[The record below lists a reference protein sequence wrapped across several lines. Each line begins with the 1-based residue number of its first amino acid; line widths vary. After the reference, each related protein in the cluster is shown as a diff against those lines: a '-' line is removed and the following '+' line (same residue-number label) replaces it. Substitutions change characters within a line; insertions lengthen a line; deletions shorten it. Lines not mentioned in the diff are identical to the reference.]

1 MRGTGEC
8 DQDFNVVMD
17 VAVVKS
23 PSPRAQM
30 RNAIPINTLETGTGL
45 AETSSSAEEGTEVAR
60 QVCNPTWINPYEG
73 WVDNC
78 CNGFPDRFGTLWR
91 LSVSLAALTL

>member
-1 MRGTGEC
+1 MC

-30 RNAIPINTLETGTGL
+30 RNAIPNNTLETGAGL

-60 QVCNPTWINPYEG
+60 QVYNPTWINPYEG
-73 WVDNC
+73 LVDN
-78 CNGFPDRFGTLWR
+78 FGKGLQQ
-91 LSVSLAALTL
+91 LS

>member
-1 MRGTGEC
+1 MC
-8 DQDFNVVMD
+8 NQDSDIVMD

-30 RNAIPINTLETGTGL
+30 RNTIPINTLETGAGL

-60 QVCNPTWINPYEG
+60 QVSIPTWINPYEG
-73 WVDNC
+73 WVEN
-78 CNGFPDRFGTLWR
+78 FGKGLQL
-91 LSVSLAALTL
+91 LS

>member
-1 MRGTGEC
+1 MRGTGVC
-8 DQDFNVVMD
+8 DQDFDVVMD

-30 RNAIPINTLETGTGL
+30 RNAIPHITLETTAGM

-60 QVCNPTWINPYEG
+60 QVFIPTW
-73 WVDNC
+73 
-78 CNGFPDRFGTLWR
+78 L
-91 LSVSLAALTL
+91 

>member
-1 MRGTGEC
+1 MRSRGES
-8 DQDFNVVMD
+8 DQDFDIVMD

-30 RNAIPINTLETGTGL
+30 RNAIPHITLETTAGM

-60 QVCNPTWINPYEG
+60 QVSNPTWLLSYEG
-73 WVDNC
+73 WVDN
-78 CNGFPDRFGTLWR
+78 FGKGLQP
-91 LSVSLAALTL
+91 LS

>member
-1 MRGTGEC
+1 MKGTVRGTRES

-30 RNAIPINTLETGTGL
+30 RNAIPINTLETGAGM
-45 AETSSSAEEGTEVAR
+45 AEASSSAEEGTEVAR
-60 QVCNPTWINPYEG
+60 QVSNPTWLLSYEG
-73 WVDNC
+73 WVDN
-78 CNGFPDRFGTLWR
+78 FGKGLQQ
-91 LSVSLAALTL
+91 LS

>member
-1 MRGTGEC
+1 MC

-30 RNAIPINTLETGTGL
+30 RNAIPINTLETRARM

-60 QVCNPTWINPYEG
+60 QVSNPTWIKSYEG
-73 WVDNC
+73 WVN
-78 CNGFPDRFGTLWR
+78 NVGKGLQQ
-91 LSVSLAALTL
+91 LS

>member
-8 DQDFNVVMD
+8 DQDFDVVMD

-30 RNAIPINTLETGTGL
+30 RNAIPINTLETGAGM

-60 QVCNPTWINPYEG
+60 QVSIPTWINPYEG
-73 WVDNC
+73 WVD
-78 CNGFPDRFGTLWR
+78 DFGKGLQP
-91 LSVSLAALTL
+91 LS

>member
-1 MRGTGEC
+1 MC
-8 DQDFNVVMD
+8 DQDLDVVMD

-30 RNAIPINTLETGTGL
+30 RNAIPNNTLETGAGL

-60 QVCNPTWINPYEG
+60 QVYNPTQSYEG
-73 WVDNC
+73 WVDN
-78 CNGFPDRFGTLWR
+78 FGKGLQQI
-91 LSVSLAALTL
+91 S

>member
-1 MRGTGEC
+1 MKGTVRGTRES

-30 RNAIPINTLETGTGL
+30 RNAIPHNTLKTGAGM
-45 AETSSSAEEGTEVAR
+45 AESSSSAEEGTEVAR
-60 QVCNPTWINPYEG
+60 QVSNPTWLLSYEG
-73 WVDNC
+73 WVDN
-78 CNGFPDRFGTLWR
+78 FGKGLQP
-91 LSVSLAALTL
+91 LS

>member
-1 MRGTGEC
+1 VC

-30 RNAIPINTLETGTGL
+30 RNAIPINTLETRAGM
-45 AETSSSAEEGTEVAR
+45 AETSSSAEEGWERETM
-60 QVCNPTWINPYEG
+60 
-73 WVDNC
+73 
-78 CNGFPDRFGTLWR
+78 
-91 LSVSLAALTL
+91 

>member
-1 MRGTGEC
+1 MC

-30 RNAIPINTLETGTGL
+30 RNAIPINTLETGARR

-60 QVCNPTWINPYEG
+60 QVSNPTWIKSYEG
-73 WVDNC
+73 WVN
-78 CNGFPDRFGTLWR
+78 NVGKGLQQ
-91 LSVSLAALTL
+91 LS

>member
-1 MRGTGEC
+1 MRGTGKC
-8 DQDFNVVMD
+8 DQDFDVVMD

-30 RNAIPINTLETGTGL
+30 RNAIPHITLETTAGM

-60 QVCNPTWINPYEG
+60 QVSIPTWINPYEG
-73 WVDNC
+73 WVDN
-78 CNGFPDRFGTLWR
+78 FGKGLQQ
-91 LSVSLAALTL
+91 LS